1 MSKINAKRLWQRI
14 MDMAAVGAT
23 AGGGVKRLALTET
36 DRQGRSLFMNWCTSA
51 GLHLRQ
57 DAMGN
62 LFGRRKGRDP
72 QRKAILIGSHLDS
85 QPSGGKYDGTLG
97 VLAALE
103 VIETLNDLKIETQAP
118 LEIVSWT
125 NEEGARFSP
134 AMIGSG
140 VFAGEFSLAYAYQQK
155 DRAGISFEQAL
166 QQIDQLGQDVVQPAE
181 FAAALELHI
190 EQGPILEAT
199 STTIGV
205 VTAVQGI
212 RWYRLKI
219 TGHETHAGPCPMEM
233 RRDPIKGLSELL
245 PQLYELQLSLPLS
258 QEERAAARITIGE
271 LQAYPGSINTVPAE
285 IRLSIDIRHPD
296 SKILDQLGKALEQ
309 TVSQLA
315 SASPLGFEL
324 EAVWHSPPQAFAP
337 TCIHAV
343 EQACQDLKLSH
354 QRIVSGAG
362 HDSVYL
368 AKVIPSSMIFIPCRD
383 GLSHNEAEHIKQ
395 EHAFAGT
402 EVLLQAV
409 LQLAN

>member
-1 MSKINAKRLWQRI
+1 MSKINTERLWQRL
-14 MDMAAVGAT
+14 MDMAAIGAT

-36 DRQGRSLFMNWCTSA
+36 DRQGRTLFMDWCTSA
-51 GLHLRQ
+51 GLHLRK
-57 DAMGN
+57 DTMGN
-62 LFGRRKGRDP
+62 LFARRKGLDP
-72 QRKAILIGSHLDS
+72 QRKAVLIGSHLDS

-103 VIETLNDLKIETQAP
+103 VIETLNDLNIATQAP

-140 VFAGEFSLAYAYQQK
+140 VFAGKFPLAYAYQQK
-155 DRAGISFEQAL
+155 DAAGTSLEQAL
-166 QQIDQLGQDVVQPAE
+166 QHIDQLGQDVVQAAE

-190 EQGPILEAT
+190 EQGPVLEAAA
-199 STTIGV
+199 TTIGV

-219 TGHETHAGPCPMEM
+219 IGHETHAGPCPMEM
-233 RRDPIKGLSELL
+233 RQDPIRGLSELL
-245 PQLYELQLSLPLS
+245 PQLYKLQLSLPLS
-258 QEERAAARITIGE
+258 QEERTAARITVGE

-285 IRLSIDIRHPD
+285 VHLSIDIRHPD
-296 SKILDQLGKALEQ
+296 SSILDQLGQALEQ
-309 TVSQLA
+309 VVRQLA
-315 SASPLGFEL
+315 SSSQLDYKL
-324 EAVWHSPPQAFAP
+324 EAVWHSPPQSFDPA
-337 TCIHAV
+337 CIKAV

-354 QRIVSGAG
+354 QHIVSGAG
-362 HDSVYL
+362 HDAVYL
-368 AKVIPSSMIFIPCRD
+368 AKVIPTSMIFIPCRD
-383 GLSHNEAEHIKQ
+383 GLSHNEAEHIEQ